1 MCTGRGKEGRNQW
14 EINFLVRVYV
24 CVCAGVLMYRQV
36 ERVTNKARED
46 VDEFWKVK
54 HLQKKTWVRVQVGVG
69 R

>member
-1 MCTGRGKEGRNQW
+1 MCTGRGNEGRNQRK
-14 EINFLVRVYV
+14 FTCVYV

-36 ERVTNKARED
+36 ERVTNKAGED

-54 HLQKKTWVRVQVGVG
+54 HLQKETWVRVQVGVV